1 MILDLYHPPSV
12 PCSNPIHG
20 VFFFLVERTSSFV
33 PAGHLHVLMGP
44 AVVEALIT
52 VQKNHATKRNET
64 NFSAARC
71 GPREHKRVIM
81 RPGVLPGSTCA
92 ALHSGAGA
100 IKLQLQIVTQE
111 CSDSKSLHGSMTTCG
126 MKQECKRYHCKKKK
140 ETVPKILYRFYHTK
154 CLLQGSTYE

>member
-33 PAGHLHVLMGP
+33 PAGNLHVLMGP

-140 ETVPKILYRFYHTK
+140 GNGSKNFVQILSHKMLIAGEY
-154 CLLQGSTYE
+154 L